1 MELLELP
8 SLVELAISDCE
19 QIIMQNPKAVLSEGD
34 FEKLLSECISRRIGY
49 VVGNPTPN
57 TFAVYTQISHYDNLS
72 DDKDAQVDIL
82 LMKPDKINKSVDK
95 NKRFIYK
102 SKESFAIELKYRHED
117 NHACVT
123 AARQD
128 IDKFIKYKD
137 DSFYYSII
145 LLDKN
150 DKTNSNEKDILD
162 YFITKKKDFGK
173 DYENRFFCKVI
184 KKETE

>member
-1 MELLELP
+1 MNLRELKLLIDY
-8 SLVELAISDCE
+8 AINDC
-19 QIIMQNPKAVLSEGD
+19 QRIIRENPKSVLSEGD

-49 VVGNPTPN
+49 VIGNPTPD
-57 TFAVYTQISHYDNLS
+57 TFAVYTQISHYDNIS

-82 LMKPDKINKSVDK
+82 LLKPDKIDKSVDK

-117 NHACVT
+117 NHASVT
-123 AARQD
+123 AAIHD
-128 IDKFIKYKD
+128 IDKFFKYKD

-150 DKTNSNEKDILD
+150 DKTGNNEIEIKD
-162 YFITKKKDFGK
+162 YYKAKKKELGE
-173 DYENRFFCKVI
+173 DYEDRFFCEVLV
-184 KKETE
+184 KETE

>member
-1 MELLELP
+1 MELLEL
-8 SLVELAISDCE
+8 SRLVELAISDCE
-19 QIIMQNPKAVLSEGD
+19 QTIKQNPKAVLSEGD

-49 VVGNPTPN
+49 VAGNPTPD
-57 TFAVYTQISHYDNLS
+57 TFAVYTQISHYDNFS

-82 LMKPDKINKSVDK
+82 LMKPDNIDKSIDK

-123 AARQD
+123 AAIQD
-128 IDKFIKYKD
+128 IDKFSRYKD
-137 DSFYYSII
+137 DSYYYSII

-150 DKTNSNEKDILD
+150 DKTKSNEKEIKD
-162 YFITKKKDFGK
+162 YYIAKKKEFGEE
-173 DYENRFFCKVI
+173 YENRFFCKVLV
-184 KKETE
+184 KETE